1 MEDIKKMLQ
10 SMQEQQQIMMQSMQ
24 EQLSEVK
31 QQLGGVQQQQGEM
44 ATTIRMANWEAL
56 RWRRIEWTRIPYPS
70 RVPVL
75 PYLSVEDN
83 VAFNRA
89 MRNRHDRKHFVK
101 SYKGKRL
108 PAFDRYVYT
117 DANDFAVL
125 RWVMKKGV
133 DVRGL
138 TLHLKA
144 PGIEDR
150 DKVLLWLM
158 ENDHGDIASV
168 YCKGNA
174 VRDVEGSGG
183 GTTLY
188 WACAIGLVGV
198 ARALVEGGASIDKA
212 RNDGATPLFIASQ
225 QGHVDTVRLLLEKGA
240 SIDKA
245 MNDGATPLTIARKK
259 GHSEIVHLLEL
270 ASQV

>member
-1 MEDIKKMLQ
+1 MDM
-10 SMQEQQQIMMQSMQ
+10 SM
-24 EQLSEVK
+24 K
-31 QQLGGVQQQQGEM
+31 QNDM
-44 ATTIRMANWEAL
+44 ARTIRMANWEAL
-56 RWRRIEWTRIPYPS
+56 RWRRLEWARIPYPS

-83 VAFNRA
+83 VAFNSA
-89 MRNRHDRKHFVK
+89 LRNKHDRKHFLK
-101 SYKGKRL
+101 SYKDKRL
-108 PAFDRYVYT
+108 PDFDRYVYT

-133 DVRGL
+133 DVQGL

-150 DKVLLWLM
+150 DKVLLWLVK
-158 ENDHGDIASV
+158 NGHGEIASV

-174 VRDVEGSGG
+174 VRDVNGTGG
-183 GTTLY
+183 RTTLY
-188 WACAIGLVGV
+188 HACKLGLVGV

-212 RNDGATPLFIASQ
+212 KDNGCTPLLIASHN
-225 QGHVDTVRLLLEKGA
+225 GHVETVRLLIEKGA

-245 MNDGATPLTIARKK
+245 EDNGWTPLIIASQNVHFETVRLLIEKGASIDKAKDNGWTPLTAAIIITARLRICSSSLAR
-259 GHSEIVHLLEL
+259 SE
-270 ASQV
+270 

>member
-1 MEDIKKMLQ
+1 MEDIKKMMR

-31 QQLGGVQQQQGEM
+31 QQLGGVQQQLGGVQQQQGEM

-89 MRNRHDRKHFVK
+89 MRNKHDRKHFVK

-117 DANDFAVL
+117 DANNFAVL
-125 RWVMKKGV
+125 RWVMKKGG
-133 DVRGL
+133 RAR
-138 TLHLKA
+138 T
-144 PGIEDR
+144 
-150 DKVLLWLM
+150 
-158 ENDHGDIASV
+158 DIAPEGAGHRGSRQ
-168 YCKGNA
+168 GAA
-174 VRDVEGSGG
+174 VAGG
-183 GTTLY
+183 E
-188 WACAIGLVGV
+188 WARRYRVGV
-198 ARALVEGGASIDKA
+198 LQGECSEGRG
-212 RNDGATPLFIASQ
+212 GQ
-225 QGHVDTVRLLLEKGA
+225 
-240 SIDKA
+240 
-245 MNDGATPLTIARKK
+245 
-259 GHSEIVHLLEL
+259 
-270 ASQV
+270 

>member
-1 MEDIKKMLQ
+1 
-10 SMQEQQQIMMQSMQ
+10 
-24 EQLSEVK
+24 
-31 QQLGGVQQQQGEM
+31 M
-44 ATTIRMANWEAL
+44 ATTIRLFDWEAL

-89 MRNRHDRKHFVK
+89 MRNKHDRKHFLK

-150 DKVLLWLM
+150 DKVLLWLV
-158 ENDHGDIASV
+158 ENGHGDIASV

-174 VRDVEGSGG
+174 VRAAEGSGG
-183 GTTLY
+183 RTTLY
-188 WACAIGLVGV
+188 HACMLGLVGV
-198 ARALVEGGASIDKA
+198 ARALVDGGASIDKA
-212 RNDGATPLFIASQ
+212 KSGGATPLYVASQ
-225 QGHVDTVRLLLEKGA
+225 NGHVDTVRLLLEKGA

-245 MNDGATPLTIARKK
+245 ADGATSLFMASQEGHVDTVRLLLEKGASIDKAKNGGATLLTIARMK